1 MGIVRFLFIII
12 DYSKTIISRFKFIT
26 LSLSGLIL
34 NIPRFR
40 KRKKKEDLR
49 SNSSTKVSRINVG
62 SDGGPRVDYIIATI
76 NLHHSWGEEG
86 REVGGIPRS
95 AFTVNPAAYFETGG
109 ASRQTLTTH
118 LVN

>member
-12 DYSKTIISRFKFIT
+12 DYSKTIISRFKFIA
-26 LSLSGLIL
+26 LSGLIL

-40 KRKKKEDLR
+40 KRKKKDLR

-76 NLHHSWGEEG
+76 NLHHSWGEEE

>member
-12 DYSKTIISRFKFIT
+12 DYSKTIISRFKFIA
-26 LSLSGLIL
+26 LSGLIL

-40 KRKKKEDLR
+40 KRKKKEDRR

-76 NLHHSWGEEG
+76 NLHHS
-86 REVGGIPRS
+86 
-95 AFTVNPAAYFETGG
+95 
-109 ASRQTLTTH
+109 
-118 LVN
+118 